1 MSYAAKVLLFCL
13 FLGMRI
19 ILYIVGFVLSCF
31 IGFLLFGLFK
41 PVITYDIK
49 LQLNRPVAKC
59 WTVYHTDSLKS
70 KWMPGYL
77 RTTLLTG
84 TANSVG
90 SKNTIFYQSGVQETT
105 MIQSMD
111 SIINESLIVY
121 TIDNRSM
128 HIRSHIRFIE
138 LADNACV
145 MQIHNEVTANN
156 IFLKSLLTFMKSTF
170 ESAEQ
175 ANYQNLKTLIESKEV
190 DE

>member
-1 MSYAAKVLLFCL
+1 
-13 FLGMRI
+13 MRI
-19 ILYIVGFVLSCF
+19 ILYIVGFILCCLL
-31 IGFLLFGLFK
+31 GFLLFGLFK

-49 LQLNRPVAKC
+49 LALNRPIAKC
-59 WTVYHTDSLKS
+59 WTVYHTDSLKN

-90 SKNTIFYQSGVQETT
+90 SKNTIFYQSGELETS
-105 MIQSMD
+105 MIQTID
-111 SIINESLIVY
+111 SLTKESLIAY

-128 HIRSHIRFIE
+128 HIRTHIRFTE
-138 LADNACV
+138 SAANACL

-156 IFLKSLLTFMKSTF
+156 IFIKSLLTFMKPTF

-175 ANYQNLKTLIESKEV
+175 ANYQSLKKLIESKEV

>member
-1 MSYAAKVLLFCL
+1 
-13 FLGMRI
+13 
-19 ILYIVGFVLSCF
+19 
-31 IGFLLFGLFK
+31 
-41 PVITYDIK
+41 
-49 LQLNRPVAKC
+49 
-59 WTVYHTDSLKS
+59 
-70 KWMPGYL
+70 MPGYL

-90 SKNTIFYQSGVQETT
+90 SKNTIYYQSAEQET
-105 MIQSMD
+105 SMTQTID
-111 SIINESLIVY
+111 SLTNESLIVY

>member
-1 MSYAAKVLLFCL
+1 
-13 FLGMRI
+13 MRI

-41 PVITYDIK
+41 HVITYDIK

-90 SKNTIFYQSGVQETT
+90 SKNTIYYQSAEQET
-105 MIQSMD
+105 SMTQTID
-111 SIINESLIVY
+111 SLTNESLIVY